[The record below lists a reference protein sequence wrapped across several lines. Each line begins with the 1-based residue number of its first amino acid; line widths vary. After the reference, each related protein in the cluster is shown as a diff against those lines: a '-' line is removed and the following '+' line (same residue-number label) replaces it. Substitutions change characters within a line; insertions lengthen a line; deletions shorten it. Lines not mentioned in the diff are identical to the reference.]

1 VIAFLKRLLGGGT
14 GQATPGPGRVNPQ
27 EAKALVDGGALIVDV
42 RTPAER
48 QSLRI
53 PGSKALP
60 LHDLEA
66 RYQTLPLDRD
76 IILQCASGSRS
87 AGAAR
92 MLASHGYRAHNLVG
106 GIAAWQQAGL
116 PVKRG

>member
-1 VIAFLKRLLGGGT
+1 MIAFLRRLFGRGSE
-14 GQATPGPGRVNPQ
+14 AAPGPGRVNPL

-66 RYQTLPLDRD
+66 RYEALPRDRD
-76 IILQCASGSRS
+76 IILQCASGNRS

-92 MLASHGYRAHNLVG
+92 FLASHGYRAHNLSG